1 MQDSVHNLGG
11 IDEAG
16 LGPILGP
23 LVVGAVVL
31 KGPAGE
37 DPWTLLHQST
47 CKQPNKSSGKRR
59 SHDRRIRVNDSKKV
73 HTGPKGKAELERTA
87 LTFLGEALGKIP
99 QSVLELLQQS
109 VQFGALE
116 LERYP
121 WYQGMDGI
129 PLPRWAED
137 KEIQYHR
144 FRLSK
149 DLESNGTSLVHSSF
163 QVIPVAMFNRLIHRT
178 NNKNLTLYYAT
189 ESVLIAALKAAG
201 QSDAHKSLIVLD
213 RHGGR
218 SHYARLLQRSFPKA
232 KVQILQEASSQSRY
246 GLGKGFDLLFAEKG
260 DQLSFPTAAAS
271 CIAKYV
277 REVMIER
284 INAYFLERDPKLK
297 PTAGYFQDGRRFLKD
312 AAALTKEIPR
322 ELLVRVR

>member
-1 MQDSVHNLGG
+1 MQDSLHNLGG

-31 KGPAGE
+31 KGPAGK
-37 DPWTLLHQST
+37 DPWTLLKDST
-47 CKQPNKSSGKRR
+47 CKKPNKGGSKKRGY
-59 SHDRRIRVNDSKKV
+59 DRRIRVNDSKMV
-73 HTGPKGKAELERTA
+73 HTGPRGKAELERTA
-87 LTFLGEALGKIP
+87 LTFLAEAWGRTP
-99 QSVLELLQQS
+99 QSVQELLQQS
-109 VQFGALE
+109 VDFDTLE
-116 LERYP
+116 LESYP
-121 WYQGMDGI
+121 WYQGLDGV

-137 KEIQYHR
+137 KEIRFHS
-144 FRLSK
+144 FRLRK
-149 DLESNGTSLVHSSF
+149 DLENNGTSLVHSGF
-163 QVIPVAMFNRLIHRT
+163 QVVPVAAFNHLIHRT

-201 QSDAHKSLIVLD
+201 GSQAQQSLIVLD

-232 KVQILQEASSQSRY
+232 KVQILKEASSQSRY
-246 GLGKGFDLLFAEKG
+246 RLGKGFDLLFAEKG

-284 INAYFLERDPKLK
+284 INAYFLSKNPQLK
-297 PTAGYFQDGRRFLKD
+297 PTAGYYQDGRRFLQD
-312 AAALTKEIPR
+312 TAAYTREIPR
-322 ELLVRVR
+322 ELLVRIR